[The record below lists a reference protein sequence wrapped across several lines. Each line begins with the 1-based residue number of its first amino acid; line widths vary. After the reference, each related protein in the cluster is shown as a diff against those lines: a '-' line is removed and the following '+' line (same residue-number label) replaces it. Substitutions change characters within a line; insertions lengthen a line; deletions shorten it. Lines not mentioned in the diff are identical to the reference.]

1 MAIKARAVA
10 CCIAWPEGRNCNWNP
25 DKSTP
30 HPLQTNQML
39 TNVWGNLLW
48 GTLSGLLLIFARD
61 LRPEKVCT
69 EKATG
74 GRQGLKAD
82 TSPRDWNILKPR
94 LVFQHAPC
102 SLPHLQNQNGLAQK
116 IEPPEWVVS
125 LFRKPSKR
133 APQNSSQGPKE
144 RSGEFGIP
152 GPTPA
157 PHRLLAS
164 SAFSCGKGRLSL
176 RISKESSDRI
186 GSRPSKTVAPVCK
199 IHIGGN
205 RELQKVC
212 FSTRQ
217 LLKPLNS

>member
-1 MAIKARAVA
+1 MA

-82 TSPRDWNILKPR
+82 TSPRDWNILKPQ

-125 LFRKPSKR
+125 LFRKPSKKR

-144 RSGEFGIP
+144 RSGEFQGRP
-152 GPTPA
+152 
-157 PHRLLAS
+157 RLRPIDFSPPLR
-164 SAFSCGKGRLSL
+164 SAAGRAACPCGFQRKAA
-176 RISKESSDRI
+176 IESDR
-186 GSRPSKTVAPVCK
+186 GP
-199 IHIGGN
+199 
-205 RELQKVC
+205 QK
-212 FSTRQ
+212 Q
-217 LLKPLNS
+217 LPLFAK